1 MAAALDG
8 LDLQLFALHLA
19 HQLFELH
26 HRERPLAV
34 LVVRRSTRWRVGF
47 CSPSVSFAD
56 WKSASLAETAA
67 VLLRTSPVGVG

>member
-1 MAAALDG
+1 
-8 LDLQLFALHLA
+8 
-19 HQLFELH
+19 
-26 HRERPLAV
+26 